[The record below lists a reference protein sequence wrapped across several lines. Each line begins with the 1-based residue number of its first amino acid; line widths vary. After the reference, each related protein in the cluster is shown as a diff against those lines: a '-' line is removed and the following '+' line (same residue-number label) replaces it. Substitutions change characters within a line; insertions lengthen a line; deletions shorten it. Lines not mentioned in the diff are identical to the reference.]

1 MASHD
6 LFINKKNKIMLV
18 AVCIILIL
26 AVLGIY
32 TYLIIFAPENS
43 VEKKTSE
50 TEIDDRISPLTN
62 QAVFFK
68 VQRIRKKGIIDHMNN
83 AGSFKNIFDI
93 NDYKISSK
101 TDLFIKNAKATFEG
115 LRPGIGWDE
124 KPIFNYIC
132 TLDGYEHTGDVDFK
146 TWDTGYINHLFFRN
160 VQENISTTEIEFT
173 IIEVNN
179 NILGNKRTTKEI
191 DNFQMTYDFRTGRW
205 TGDDKF
211 NDSDGYGHLNT
222 TNYEVWFEIAQT
234 DFDDDGIPYWTEVNV
249 LNTNPKMDDSRLDP
263 DEDGIPTSWEWKWG
277 YNPNIWDNH
286 SCLDPDDD
294 GIENTEEWIMEKWLA
309 NPYIPEMYIEVDWM
323 EQTPFKPFIIETRPG
338 RIIKSIER
346 PMIVNSRL
354 KGWEHVFYKESQQMI
369 IERFNDHGITVH
381 FDDGS
386 MGGGGDIL
394 PFAKS
399 NYETEDRIFLDHA
412 IRNQDNGFVS
422 EFYYN
427 NFADDRKG
435 IFRYA
440 VIAHGGGWCHPQDIG
455 HGYDYMII
463 PTGKDF
469 TKGVQ
474 CYAWTQ
480 RTRRISLAVG
490 LFHELGHSLGFH
502 DYEGVD
508 NCTARAGNPP
518 DYPWFDYVTV
528 MNYDYYQL
536 RYFDYSDGSNGP
548 SYDRNDWAFLD
559 VSHFQDPSESMEGV
573 GAGVVFD

>member
-1 MASHD
+1 M
-6 LFINKKNKIMLV
+6 NKKNKIILLSV
-18 AVCIILIL
+18 VILLIL

-32 TYLIIFAPENS
+32 IYFALFASEDT
-43 VEKKTSE
+43 VEKDTSE

-83 AGSFKNIFDI
+83 AGLFNNLFDI
-93 NDYKISSK
+93 NNYKITSR
-101 TDLFIKNAKATFEG
+101 TDLIIKNAKATFEG
-115 LRPGIGWDE
+115 LRPGIGWKE

-146 TWDTGYINHLFFRN
+146 TWDTGYINHHFFRN
-160 VQENISTTEIEFT
+160 VKENISTVDVEFT
-173 IIEVNN
+173 IIEVENN
-179 NILGNKRTTKEI
+179 FLGNKRLTKEI
-191 DNFQMTYDFRTGRW
+191 DNFEMTYDFRTGRW
-205 TGDDKF
+205 TGDDYF

-222 TNYEVWFEIAQT
+222 TTYEVWFEISQT
-234 DFDDDGIPYWTEVNV
+234 DYDNDGIPWWTEVNV
-249 LNTNPKMDDSRLDP
+249 LGTNPKEDDRKLDH
-263 DEDGIPTSWEWKWG
+263 DNDGCSTAWEWKWG
-277 YNPNIWDNH
+277 YDPFTWNNH
-286 SCLDPDDD
+286 TFLDPDND
-294 GIENTEEWIMEKWLA
+294 GLQNVEEEYMSKWQA
-309 NPYIPEMYIEVDWM
+309 NPYTQDMYIEVDWM
-323 EQTPFKPFIIETRPG
+323 EKTPFKPFIIETRPG
-338 RIIKSIER
+338 RIFKSINR

-354 KGWEHVFYKESQQMI
+354 KGWEHVFYDESQQMI
-369 IERFNDHGITVH
+369 MERFNEHGITVH
-381 FDDGS
+381 FDDGC
-386 MGGGGDIL
+386 MGGGGDEL

-399 NYETEDRIFLDHA
+399 RYETEDRIYLDHA

-427 NFADDRKG
+427 NFADERKG

-508 NCTARAGNPP
+508 NCTARAGDPP

-548 SYDRNDWAFLD
+548 PYDRNDWAFLD
-559 VSHFQDPSESMEGV
+559 VSHFQEPSESMEGI